1 MTLRSIC
8 VENIE
13 RNLKLPYKRAKYFK
27 FLNSSKF
34 WERFMALVYL
44 RFLLG
49 FKNDFKRIKNGQLK
63 MSFAKPRL
71 YYKRANYFKF

>member
-27 FLNSSKF
+27 FLNSGKF
-34 WERFMALVYL
+34 GNVLSL
-44 RFLLG
+44 
-49 FKNDFKRIKNGQLK
+49 
-63 MSFAKPRL
+63 
-71 YYKRANYFKF
+71 